1 MALFDLDS
9 RLAADTHLLGR
20 VTLADDLSCQVR
32 LLDDARYPWL
42 VLVPEQPECIEAF
55 DLPSASW
62 LSLMEYTAR
71 WAKILKQHHGAD
83 KINIG
88 ALGNV
93 VSQLH
98 LHLVVRHHTDPAWPG
113 PVWGHSPATAYLPT
127 DLAEQ
132 KETMRRLLGINEQA
146 I

>member
-1 MALFDLDS
+1 MALFTLDP

-20 VTLADDLSCQVR
+20 ISLTDDLPCQVR
-32 LLDDARYPWL
+32 LLDDVRYSWL
-42 VLVPEQPECIEAF
+42 VLVPEQPECTEAF
-55 DLPSASW
+55 DLPAAGW

-71 WAKILKQHHGAD
+71 WSRILKQHHGAD

-98 LHLVVRHHTDPAWPG
+98 LHLVVRHRTDPAWPG
-113 PVWGHSPATAYLPT
+113 PVWGHSTAVPYTPT
-127 DLAEQ
+127 QLAEQ
-132 KETMRRLLGINEQA
+132 KNIMCRLLIPDNQTT
-146 I
+146 